1 MSDYSFIEITDKM
14 REEAKEIKVKGSNDI
29 IFDNPQYKIVKHN
42 INLEFDEDDEGNT
55 ILLIKQSRRAKEIE
69 SIIYN
74 LDMVVDVVKR
84 KTLNYLQKRERKA
97 DETIK
102 FIWTN
107 AINDFIKNTV
117 EDKKED
123 SYLQVLIGNQRLTI
137 YDFYELPK
145 NTKT

>member
-69 SIIYN
+69 HIIYN

-84 KTLNYLQKRERKA
+84 KTLNYLQKRERNA

-123 SYLQVLIGNQRLTI
+123 SYLQVLMGNQRLTI

>member
-145 NTKT
+145 NIKT

>member
-107 AINDFIKNTV
+107 AINDFI
-117 EDKKED
+117 
-123 SYLQVLIGNQRLTI
+123 
-137 YDFYELPK
+137 
-145 NTKT
+145 